1 MWSTTYYGIADTMCE
16 FCDLIPHEEG
26 TESSIKRETFGF
38 FSAAAIEEVVRQANN
53 NNNNNKSG
61 NDTQTAAGRSSK
73 NGSGESENHR
83 KRAFLRYGCAFA
95 IALVIAAAVLAWRM
109 LGRGDEE
116 SVFPPSTTDDGLVY
130 DDDDY
135 DYETNQMMESD
146 MGQYFQKAVTEVLP
160 DGSVRSA
167 LADYSS
173 PQHKAFAFLVQ
184 NEKDL
189 FRIYDMEPL
198 SVVEQ
203 SKLITIFS
211 LVTLYH
217 SLNGPRWYVGTNW
230 LRSDVSIC
238 EWHGVNCKGEDL
250 AKETA
255 QEGAAATDES
265 KQTTEDNGG
274 GRRRTASNTHNSR
287 GSSNS
292 NNNNNNNN
300 DTTPILLEEKADC
313 SSFYNDCFDPYYTK
327 IDAWGGDPEGREYYE
342 YFQDTLPV
350 HSLYLRANGLS
361 GTIPDELGLLTNV
374 YKEIHM
380 GSNEMFGPV
389 PSHIG
394 MLSMLQR
401 LSFESNELASTLPTE
416 LGQMTHIRSFDIS
429 SNYAIKGAFP
439 TEFGRLTNIEKF
451 QVQNTNLS
459 GGVPPEFCEM
469 IETRSAE
476 LSQDNVELVFR
487 ASCEKYFR
495 CTCCTECCVQ
505 QLNAV
510 DKCVVPHLAVP

>member
-1 MWSTTYYGIADTMCE
+1 MRRDGNTVLYRGVFGGGEKEWASRATDNPKLFEGIPPFDEDWTEATENANRENRFVLEGRLSTAQSRLHKDAIRMAYLALAEHDARTAWTSYRTASVNGALFRAMDCCASRFQTAQIGLLIIESAINAGDFAIVKEYAERLGMTRSINNNKNNSGGGGGNNNADNYQESVLRDIDAKVQIAKGIERMVA
-16 FCDLIPHEEG
+16 CDY
-26 TESSIKRETFGF
+26 
-38 FSAAAIEEVVRQANN
+38 SAAASVLVPLVM
-53 NNNNNKSG
+53 
-61 NDTQTAAGRSSK
+61 
-73 NGSGESENHR
+73 NGSG
-83 KRAFLRYGCAFA
+83 
-95 IALVIAAAVLAWRM
+95 
-109 LGRGDEE
+109 
-116 SVFPPSTTDDGLVY
+116 
-130 DDDDY
+130 
-135 DYETNQMMESD
+135 
-146 MGQYFQKAVTEVLP
+146 
-160 DGSVRSA
+160 
-167 LADYSS
+167 
-173 PQHKAFAFLVQ
+173 
-184 NEKDL
+184 
-189 FRIYDMEPL
+189 
-198 SVVEQ
+198 
-203 SKLITIFS
+203 
-211 LVTLYH
+211 
-217 SLNGPRWYVGTNW
+217 
-230 LRSDVSIC
+230 
-238 EWHGVNCKGEDL
+238 
-250 AKETA
+250 
-255 QEGAAATDES
+255 
-265 KQTTEDNGG
+265 DN
-274 GRRRTASNTHNSR
+274 
-287 GSSNS
+287 NS